1 MSSKVQSQKDLMTP
15 NEFVGPMPSDQI
27 SSFCMHVDM
36 IPMFDLGSNRMS
48 RDYFL
53 CAFSPK
59 FCK

>member
-1 MSSKVQSQKDLMTP
+1 MTP